1 MTTVRHDQQALDTMT
16 STDAVAVFL
25 MSRPGE
31 RFTGKQLA
39 AELDRPLGTVQS
51 AAGKLH
57 AARMRS
63 TEPNPVGVYAFRPTD
78 DCRYITYAYR
88 TDRPFDSDLHPVK
101 DHQFRS
107 ETERAAESKRKRDAE
122 AKAAAKAACTLTP
135 TSIDGIYLTGN
146 GDLVRLVPVEIVDA

>member
-1 MTTVRHDQQALDTMT
+1 MTTVRHDQQSLDAMT

-63 TEPNPVGVYAFRPTD
+63 TEPNPTGIYAFRPTA

-107 ETERAAESKRKRDAE
+107 ETERAAESKRERDAK
-122 AKAAAKAACTLTP
+122 AKAAMKAACTLTP